1 MKLFNKRTQI
11 LMIVAMGIILLL
23 STITVSLAWYTSN
36 STVRSENTTITSQ
49 EVNKLDVV
57 IPEMSGEYNKYMG
70 QTGLEPMENGNND
83 QPYKLEYTPVKITS
97 NVVDSNGGGTFLKC
111 MFTDSTYIDFIMPS
125 EPDKKLTQKEINE
138 NFTIRLELLSING
151 EAPSTPTV
159 YQFENGYFREQT
171 NKKLLQ
177 LDDNTEY
184 QFTMAIYF
192 IREEGLR
199 LLEQEN
205 ATKLHEKYTFAFSDE
220 KYMFSTFNLY
230 ATFEM
235 AKQRELMFGEIGYE
249 PNEESGDYETING
262 NKVGTMN
269 NGTYVE
275 LGHISYTGASLL
287 DANGNETHFPT
298 PEIFTLNDN
307 IDYSY
312 YFEDWYYIYV
322 DPDTSA
328 TANHIYRETNEENL
342 ENIHTLGFNNIA
354 ENTATFNSIWKSS
367 KQVTIDYLDGVT
379 EEGVTYIRPKGNHYS
394 VGGYMQYDRSTKT
407 ISIYNPNNSGLT
419 PELIGTISAPTM
431 ADKIFMGWSTNPNAI
446 VNDDGTIDSPAFTEG
461 NSYKLDATTDVAT
474 LYAVW
479 ANAVTMTIDATGYGD
494 LYDFDVYYNGS
505 PVVFTNEVA
514 QISVPSGINVW
525 GILGN
530 ILASDGTVAKATATV
545 STDSDVRSLEL
556 YGWQDVLKENITSSS
571 TAVITEAFTVYP
583 IWTGWKTSTLTIDL
597 VQNWVA
603 LGGKDYVVV
612 GSARVLE
619 SKVINGYT
627 LTYSPAGGL
636 ALDSDDANDY
646 GDVYDGGGTLTLEQS
661 CMVVGN
667 IPEYVM
673 IEFAVEGSSES
684 LVVTFESLGIQLYNM
699 HNVDNAPMFGFD
711 YSYQFLT
718 TDISSWGSND
728 TPSEMAK
735 KLTQYAGGYIGS
747 GLTLYVFYDRQQ

>member
-49 EVNKLDVV
+49 EVNKLDVI

-97 NVVDSNGGGTFLKC
+97 NIVDSNGGGTFLKC

-171 NKKLLQ
+171 NKTLLQ

-262 NKVGTMN
+262 NKVGAMN

-287 DANGNETHFPT
+287 DANGNEMHFPT

-379 EEGVTYIRPKGNHYS
+379 EEVVTYIRPKGNHYS
-394 VGGYMQYDRSTKT
+394 AGGYMQYDRSTKT
-407 ISIYNPNNSGLT
+407 ISIYNPNNGGLT

-494 LYDFDVYYNGS
+494 LYNFDVYYNGS

-530 ILASDGTVAKATATV
+530 ILASDGTVAKATV
-545 STDSDVRSLEL
+545 STDSGVRSLEL

-603 LGGKDYVVV
+603 TAFAGKDYVAV
-612 GSARVLE
+612 GSAKVLE
-619 SKVINGYT
+619 NKVINGYA

-636 ALDSDDANDY
+636 SLDEKDADAYGERISD
-646 GDVYDGGGTLTLEQS
+646 GGTLSIEES
-661 CMVVGN
+661 CIVIGN
-667 IPEYVM
+667 IPENTY
-673 IEFAVEGSSES
+673 IEFTEEGSGSG
-684 LVVTFESLGIQLYNM
+684 LVVTFADLGVQLYEMYNK
-699 HNVDNAPMFGFD
+699 DNAPLTGFD
-711 YSYQFLT
+711 YGYQHLT
-718 TDISSWGSND
+718 DDISAWGNIKD
-728 TPSEMAK
+728 TPTEMNG
-735 KLTQYAGGYIGS
+735 KLPVYNGGYVGA
-747 GLTLYVFYDRQQ
+747 GLTLYVFYNR